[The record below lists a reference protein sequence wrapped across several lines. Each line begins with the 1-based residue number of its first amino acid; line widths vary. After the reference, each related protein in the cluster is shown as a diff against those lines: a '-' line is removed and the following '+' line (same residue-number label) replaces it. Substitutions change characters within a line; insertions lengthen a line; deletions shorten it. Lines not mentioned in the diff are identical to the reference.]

1 MKPNLFIEESVI
13 KSDFYRI
20 IATACFLFLFI
31 CAIAQP
37 NITRIE
43 YYIDTDPGFGK
54 ATSVSVTPSINI
66 VDKVIAI
73 NPTNLAEGVHRFYVR
88 AMNATG
94 AWGFTNSI
102 LFYKPISSGGNAPPP
117 PGMASNITKL
127 EYYIDIDPGFGRAT
141 NVSITPGTDLSNVI
155 IPINPGP
162 LAEGV
167 HTFYVRARTGSGA
180 WSFTNALAFFKPI
193 GSGGDVPG
201 PPAPPSNIS
210 KLEYYLDIDPGF
222 GKATNI
228 AITPGLDL
236 KDIIIPINPTTIS
249 EGVHRFYVRARNVIG
264 SWSMT
269 NSLLFYKPIAS
280 TDGPPA
286 PPAAASNIT
295 RLEYYIDTDP
305 GYGKAKTVT
314 ITPGLEIKDV
324 VIGVD
329 ISTLAKGNHMFY
341 VRALNAKGG
350 WSMMNALEF
359 SNGEAPVL
367 SITGVNPTSI
377 CMGDTLM
384 ITGTSFSESIDPN
397 TQSIKINTIPG
408 QIVSASSTLI
418 KAVFN
423 QSVSGKVAII
433 NTLGTANSNETVTVN
448 PAPTVDPISDQEICA
463 GASSNAI
470 TISGSTN
477 NFTWKNNNTATG
489 LAASGTGNIAAFK
502 TTNTTNARV
511 GSNILV
517 TPVSTTGCKGISTS
531 FNIFVDPVIVSAPT
545 ISQNGGT
552 LSILTTPGGGGITG
566 YQWLI
571 DGLEISGAT
580 NSNYSPTKDGTY
592 IATFTNKCGK
602 GPKSNEIKITLM
614 TEPPPTGI
622 AVGIY
627 VDSSATGLKNGTS
640 WANAYT
646 FLQDAL
652 VAAKAGDTI
661 LVAQGTYYP
670 DQGKNLSND
679 DRSLAFNIKDGVV
692 IFGGFPSKGG
702 SLSSRD
708 WVSHRTILS
717 GEIQQDDLKG
727 NNSYHVVITQH
738 VSAATVIDGLII
750 TKGYADGSDIAQ
762 SYGGGWYNNGS
773 GSTGSSNPT
782 IKNCSFIFNSAANG
796 AALFNDGDHNGN
808 ASPDII
814 NSIFWNNKAGSNGG
828 AIYNFATQ
836 GGKSNSSMTNCLIR
850 NNNAHYGGAIYNN
863 GSQGNC
869 NTSLINC
876 LLYLNQAADGA
887 AIYSIGSQGTC
898 FTTVINTIVWSNI
911 KIAFT
916 NLNATV
922 NLSYSLTEA
931 TTGYINMGNN
941 IIGRNPFFV
950 AINTDLHLTQVS
962 PAINSGKNTAN
973 TLNVDLDGHSRVIG
987 SAIDMGPYE
996 FQASATVDGI
1006 PEARSTKSLPEL
1018 YQNIPNP
1025 FNFTTRIGLVMLH
1038 EDRGILTIS
1047 DLFGRTLKVYDRVW
1061 NSGYNEV
1068 MIDKTELNLSGVYY
1082 YSFSTKDFKS
1092 VRKMVLVK

>member
-1 MKPNLFIEESVI
+1 MIWNDGNSG
-13 KSDFYRI
+13 
-20 IATACFLFLFI
+20 TAS
-31 CAIAQP
+31 P
-37 NITRIE
+37 E
-43 YYIDTDPGFGK
+43 
-54 ATSVSVTPSINI
+54 
-66 VDKVIAI
+66 
-73 NPTNLAEGVHRFYVR
+73 
-88 AMNATG
+88 
-94 AWGFTNSI
+94 FTNC
-102 LFYKPISSGGNAPPP
+102 LFTGNYARSSGGVIANIDDNGYGILRPKFINCTFVNNYAGFTGGVMWNTSNGVYHFGVIKPVFINSIFWNNSATTNPLFSADFNSYVDSRPMLFNCMLQGPDYDRNTNLVSGNKIGVDPLFVKVPSIFSPLNADYHLQPNSP
-117 PGMASNITKL
+117 A
-127 EYYIDIDPGFGRAT
+127 IDMGINDS
-141 NVSITPGTDLSNVI
+141 VSITIDLDGNPRIQNGT
-155 IPINPGP
+155 
-162 LAEGV
+162 
-167 HTFYVRARTGSGA
+167 
-180 WSFTNALAFFKPI
+180 
-193 GSGGDVPG
+193 
-201 PPAPPSNIS
+201 
-210 KLEYYLDIDPGF
+210 
-222 GKATNI
+222 
-228 AITPGLDL
+228 
-236 KDIIIPINPTTIS
+236 
-249 EGVHRFYVRARNVIG
+249 
-264 SWSMT
+264 
-269 NSLLFYKPIAS
+269 
-280 TDGPPA
+280 
-286 PPAAASNIT
+286 
-295 RLEYYIDTDP
+295 
-305 GYGKAKTVT
+305 
-314 ITPGLEIKDV
+314 
-324 VIGVD
+324 VD
-329 ISTLAKGNHMFY
+329 IGCY
-341 VRALNAKGG
+341 
-350 WSMMNALEF
+350 EF
-359 SNGEAPVL
+359 SQP
-367 SITGVNPTSI
+367 I
-377 CMGDTLM
+377 
-384 ITGTSFSESIDPN
+384 
-397 TQSIKINTIPG
+397 
-408 QIVSASSTLI
+408 
-418 KAVFN
+418 
-423 QSVSGKVAII
+423 
-433 NTLGTANSNETVTVN
+433 
-448 PAPTVDPISDQEICA
+448 ISD
-463 GASSNAI
+463 
-470 TISGSTN
+470 
-477 NFTWKNNNTATG
+477 FKN
-489 LAASGTGNIAAFK
+489 
-502 TTNTTNARV
+502 
-511 GSNILV
+511 
-517 TPVSTTGCKGISTS
+517 
-531 FNIFVDPVIVSAPT
+531 
-545 ISQNGGT
+545 
-552 LSILTTPGGGGITG
+552 
-566 YQWLI
+566 
-571 DGLEISGAT
+571 
-580 NSNYSPTKDGTY
+580 
-592 IATFTNKCGK
+592 
-602 GPKSNEIKITLM
+602 
-614 TEPPPTGI
+614 
-622 AVGIY
+622 GIY

-898 FTTVINTIVWSNI
+898 ITTVINTIVWSNI

-916 NLNATV
+916 NQNATV